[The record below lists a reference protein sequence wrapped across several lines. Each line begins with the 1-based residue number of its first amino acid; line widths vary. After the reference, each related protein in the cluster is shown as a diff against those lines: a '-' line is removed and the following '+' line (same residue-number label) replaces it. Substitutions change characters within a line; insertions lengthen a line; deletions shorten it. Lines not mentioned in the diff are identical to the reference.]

1 MTIKM
6 KTLPLAATIAIGLS
20 IPAFTQTVLAESDT
34 DKVKSLATDT
44 AVDKAAGFI
53 SDQSQKLVGNRIK
66 HLDVSITEDDSKL
79 SGEAKAVIGITETT
93 DSFTFSQLSLNRR
106 YERTTGNIGFGY
118 RQIQPDDS
126 GIIGA
131 NIFLDNEFDS
141 GHQRAGVGLEYLS
154 LSGSLHLNHYARL
167 TDEKTVKGVI
177 EKAMTGTDL
186 TYAYSFQD
194 VPFTPTVSIR
204 SFRWTGDSSFKV
216 TGNEVGLGL
225 KLTDTMRLEL
235 FHKDESKSKSDTRAQ
250 ISFVMPFG
258 AATTS
263 PDAGVSADASEERA
277 QLRHMLYQP
286 VKRENHIKKTKINL
300 GLTFTTG

>member
-6 KTLPLAATIAIGLS
+6 KTLPLAATIALGLS
-20 IPAFTQTVLAESDT
+20 VPAFTQTVLAESDT
-34 DKVKSLATDT
+34 DKVKSLATDSL
-44 AVDKAAGFI
+44 VDKASDFI

-79 SGEAKAVIGITETT
+79 SGEAKAVIGLTETAN
-93 DSFTFSQLSLNRR
+93 SFTFSQLSLNRR

-126 GIIGA
+126 GILGA
-131 NIFLDNEFDS
+131 NIFFDNEFDS

-194 VPFTPTVSIR
+194 VPFTPAVSIR
-204 SFRWTGDSSFKV
+204 SFRWTGDSGYKV

-225 KLTDTMRLEL
+225 TLTDTMRLEL

-250 ISFVMPFG
+250 ISFVMPIG
-258 AATTS
+258 AAAGSGASGDTNATS
-263 PDAGVSADASEERA
+263 DETSK
-277 QLRHMLYQP
+277 LRHMLYQP

-300 GLTFTTG
+300 GITFTTG